1 MEDRFMAVLELKD
14 VTFKYQLAKETIL
27 ENISL
32 SIEKGEFVALVGR
45 NGVGKTTLCSIM
57 RGLIPTFHTGTMSGQ
72 VLLNG
77 VDISEMSIGDLAL
90 HIGFVFQ
97 NPFVQ
102 VSGVKQTVFEEVAYG
117 LENLGVERSEIIRRV
132 DEMLIQLNIEH
143 LRSKHPMQLSGGQSQ
158 RVALASVLVMDPG
171 ILIIDEPTSQLDP
184 QGTEEVFE
192 TIRLLKERKKTIV
205 LVEHKVDWVA
215 EYADRVIV
223 INDKHIVKDA
233 SASEVFGDPMLLE
246 TGNNLPQVALLSLRL
261 NESGKTDIENIPTT
275 LDEAYQQLKGRV
287 EHGSD

>member
-1 MEDRFMAVLELKD
+1 MEDLSMAVLELIN

-27 ENISL
+27 ENVSL

-57 RGLIPTFHTGTMSGQ
+57 RGLIPAFHTGTMSGQ

-77 VDISEMSIGDLAL
+77 VDISEMSIGDLAM

-132 DEMLIQLNIEH
+132 EEMLKQLNIEH
-143 LRSKHPMQLSGGQSQ
+143 LRTKHPMQLSGGQSQ
-158 RVALASVLVMDPG
+158 RVALASVLVMDPE

-192 TIRLLKERKKTIV
+192 TIRLLKERKKTII

-233 SASEVFGDPMLLE
+233 SAKEVFSDPMLLD
-246 TGNNLPQVALLSLRL
+246 TGNNLPQVALLALKL
-261 NESGKTDIENIPTT
+261 HEVGKADFKQIPTT
-275 LDEAYQQLKGRV
+275 LDEAVDQLKGRG
-287 EHGSD
+287 E

>member
-1 MEDRFMAVLELKD
+1 MAVLELKD

-77 VDISEMSIGDLAL
+77 IDISDMSIGDLAL

-102 VSGVKQTVFEEVAYG
+102 VSGVKQTVFEEIAYG

-132 DEMLIQLNIEH
+132 DEMLVQLNIGH
-143 LRSKHPMQLSGGQSQ
+143 LKSKHPMQLSGGQSQ

-192 TIRLLKERKKTIV
+192 TIRLLKERKKTII

-233 SASEVFGDPMLLE
+233 SASEVFSDPMLLE
-246 TGNNLPQVALLSLRL
+246 TGNNLPQVALLALRL
-261 NESGKTDIENIPTT
+261 KESGITDIENIPTT
-275 LDEAYQQLKGRV
+275 LDEAYQQLKGRID
-287 EHGSD
+287 HGSH

>member
-1 MEDRFMAVLELKD
+1 MAVLELKD

-27 ENISL
+27 ENISF

-57 RGLIPTFHTGTMSGQ
+57 RGLIPTFHTRTMSGQ

-77 VDISEMSIGDLAL
+77 LDISEMSIGDIAL
-90 HIGFVFQ
+90 HVGFVFQ

-132 DEMLIQLNIEH
+132 EEMLVQLNIDH
-143 LRSKHPMQLSGGQSQ
+143 LRFKHPMQLSGGQSQ
-158 RVALASVLVMDPG
+158 RVALASVLVMDPE

-192 TIRLLKERKKTIV
+192 TIRLLKERKKTII

-223 INDKHIVKDA
+223 INDKRIVKDA
-233 SASEVFGDPMLLE
+233 SAKEVFSDPMLLK
-246 TGNNLPQVALLSLRL
+246 TGNNLPQVALLALKLREL
-261 NESGKTDIENIPTT
+261 GKIDFEKIPTT
-275 LDEAYQQLKGRV
+275 LDEAVKQLKGR
-287 EHGSD
+287 DM

>member
-1 MEDRFMAVLELKD
+1 MAVIELKD

-27 ENISL
+27 ENISF

-77 VDISEMSIGDLAL
+77 LDISDMSIGDIAL
-90 HIGFVFQ
+90 HVGFVFQ

-132 DEMLIQLNIEH
+132 EEMLHSTEY
-143 LRSKHPMQLSGGQSQ
+143 RSSAFQ
-158 RVALASVLVMDPG
+158 AS
-171 ILIIDEPTSQLDP
+171 
-184 QGTEEVFE
+184 
-192 TIRLLKERKKTIV
+192 
-205 LVEHKVDWVA
+205 
-215 EYADRVIV
+215 
-223 INDKHIVKDA
+223 DA
-233 SASEVFGDPMLLE
+233 TFRWSKSASCVSFGS
-246 TGNNLPQVALLSLRL
+246 GNG
-261 NESGKTDIENIPTT
+261 SGDI
-275 LDEAYQQLKGRV
+275 DHR
-287 EHGSD
+287 

>member
-1 MEDRFMAVLELKD
+1 MAVLELKD

-77 VDISEMSIGDLAL
+77 IDISDMSIGDLAL

-102 VSGVKQTVFEEVAYG
+102 VSGVKQTVFEEIAYG

-132 DEMLIQLNIEH
+132 DEMLVQLNIGH
-143 LRSKHPMQLSGGQSQ
+143 LKLKHPMQLSGGQSQ

-192 TIRLLKERKKTIV
+192 TIRLLKERKKTII

-233 SASEVFGDPMLLE
+233 SASEVFSDPMLLE
-246 TGNNLPQVALLSLRL
+246 TGNNLPQVALLALRL
-261 NESGKTDIENIPTT
+261 KGRGKTDIENIPTT
-275 LDEAYQQLKGRV
+275 LDEAYQQLKGRTD
-287 EHGSD
+287 HGSN

>member
-1 MEDRFMAVLELKD
+1 MAVLELKD

-102 VSGVKQTVFEEVAYG
+102 VSGVKQTVFEEIAYG

-143 LRSKHPMQLSGGQSQ
+143 LKQQHPMQLSGGQSQ

-192 TIRLLKERKKTIV
+192 TIRLLKERKKTII

-223 INDKHIVKDA
+223 INEKHIVKDA
-233 SASEVFGDPMLLE
+233 SACEVFADPMLLE
-246 TGNNLPQVALLSLRL
+246 TGNNLPQVALLALRL
-261 NESGKTDIENIPTT
+261 NESGKTNIENIPTT
-275 LDEAYQQLKGRV
+275 LDEAYQQLKGGTD
-287 EHGSD
+287 HGSH

>member
-1 MEDRFMAVLELKD
+1 
-14 VTFKYQLAKETIL
+14 
-27 ENISL
+27 
-32 SIEKGEFVALVGR
+32 
-45 NGVGKTTLCSIM
+45 M

-77 VDISEMSIGDLAL
+77 IDISEMSIGDLAL

-117 LENLGVERSEIIRRV
+117 LENLGVQRSEIIRRV
-132 DEMLIQLNIEH
+132 EEMLTQLNIGH

-158 RVALASVLVMDPG
+158 RVALASVLVMDPE

-192 TIRLLKERKKTIV
+192 TIRLLKERKKTII

-223 INDKHIVKDA
+223 IDDKRIVKDA
-233 SASEVFGDPMLLE
+233 STNEVFSDPMLLT
-246 TGNNLPQVALLSLRL
+246 TGNSLPQVALLALRL
-261 NESGKTDIENIPTT
+261 RESGKVDFEKIPTT
-275 LDEAYQQLKGRV
+275 LDEAFEQLKGG
-287 EHGSD
+287 E

>member
-1 MEDRFMAVLELKD
+1 MAVLELRN
-14 VTFKYQLAKETIL
+14 VTFKYQLAKENIL
-27 ENISL
+27 EDISF
-32 SIEKGEFVALVGR
+32 SIEKGEFVALVGK

-77 VDISEMSIGDLAL
+77 SDISEMSMGDIAL

-102 VSGVKQTVFEEVAYG
+102 VSGVKQTVFEEIAYG

-132 DEMLIQLNIEH
+132 DEMLNQLNINH
-143 LRSKHPMQLSGGQSQ
+143 LRFKHPMQISGGQSQ
-158 RVALASVLVMDPG
+158 RVALASVLVMDPE

-192 TIRLLKERKKTIV
+192 TIRLLKDRKKTII
-205 LVEHKVDWVA
+205 LVEHKIDWVA
-215 EYADRVIV
+215 EYADRIIV
-223 INDKHIVKDA
+223 IDQKQIVKDA
-233 SASEVFGDPMLLE
+233 PAQAVFSDPMLLS
-246 TGNNLPQVALLSLRL
+246 TGNNLPQVALLALKL
-261 NESGKTDIENIPTT
+261 MKSGKAVFDEIPTT
-275 LDEAYQQLKGRV
+275 LEDAYQQLKGRV
-287 EHGSD
+287 R

>member
-1 MEDRFMAVLELKD
+1 MAVIELKD

-27 ENISL
+27 ENISF

-77 VDISEMSIGDLAL
+77 LDISDMSIGDIAL
-90 HIGFVFQ
+90 HVGFVFQ

-132 DEMLIQLNIEH
+132 EEMLVQLNIDH
-143 LRSKHPMQLSGGQSQ
+143 LRFKHPMQLSGGQSQ
-158 RVALASVLVMDPG
+158 RVALASVLVMDPE

-192 TIRLLKERKKTIV
+192 TIRLLKERKKTII

-223 INDKHIVKDA
+223 IHDKHIVKDA
-233 SASEVFGDPMLLE
+233 SAQEVFSDPMLLE
-246 TGNNLPQVALLSLRL
+246 TGNNLPQVALLALKLREL
-261 NESGKTDIENIPTT
+261 GKTHLREIPTT
-275 LDEAYQQLKGRV
+275 LDQAIDLLKGR
-287 EHGSD
+287 DM

>member
-1 MEDRFMAVLELKD
+1 MAVIELKD

-27 ENISL
+27 ENISF

-77 VDISEMSIGDLAL
+77 LDISDMSIGDIAL
-90 HIGFVFQ
+90 HVGFVFQ

-132 DEMLIQLNIEH
+132 EEMLVQLNIDH
-143 LRSKHPMQLSGGQSQ
+143 LRFKHPMQLSGGQSQ
-158 RVALASVLVMDPG
+158 RVALASVLVMDPE

-192 TIRLLKERKKTIV
+192 TIRLLKERKKTII

-223 INDKHIVKDA
+223 IHDKHIVKDA
-233 SASEVFGDPMLLE
+233 SAQEVFSDPMLLE
-246 TGNNLPQVALLSLRL
+246 TGNNLPQVALLALKLREL
-261 NESGKTDIENIPTT
+261 GKTHLRQIPTT
-275 LDEAYQQLKGRV
+275 LDQAIDLLKGR
-287 EHGSD
+287 DM

>member
-1 MEDRFMAVLELKD
+1 MAVLELKD

-77 VDISEMSIGDLAL
+77 IDISDMSIGDLAL

-102 VSGVKQTVFEEVAYG
+102 VSGVKQTVFEEIAYG

-132 DEMLIQLNIEH
+132 DEMLVQLNIGH
-143 LRSKHPMQLSGGQSQ
+143 LKLKHPMQLSGGQSQ

-192 TIRLLKERKKTIV
+192 TIRLLKERKKTII

-233 SASEVFGDPMLLE
+233 SASEVFSDPMLLE
-246 TGNNLPQVALLSLRL
+246 TGNNLPQVALLALRL
-261 NESGKTDIENIPTT
+261 KERGKTDIENIPTT
-275 LDEAYQQLKGRV
+275 LDEAYQQLKGRTD
-287 EHGSD
+287 HGSN

>member
-192 TIRLLKERKKTIV
+192 TIRLLKERKKTII

-261 NESGKTDIENIPTT
+261 NESGKTNIENIPTT

-287 EHGSD
+287 EHGSH

>member
-192 TIRLLKERKKTIV
+192 TIRLLKERKKTII

-233 SASEVFGDPMLLE
+233 SAREVFGDPMLLE

-261 NESGKTDIENIPTT
+261 NESGKTNIENIPTT

-287 EHGSD
+287 EHGSH

>member
-1 MEDRFMAVLELKD
+1 MAVLELKD
-14 VTFKYQLAKETIL
+14 VTFKYQLANETIL

-77 VDISEMSIGDLAL
+77 IDISDMSIGDLAL

-102 VSGVKQTVFEEVAYG
+102 VSGVKQTVFEEIAYG

-143 LRSKHPMQLSGGQSQ
+143 LKSKHPMQLSGGQSQ

-192 TIRLLKERKKTIV
+192 TIRLLKERKKTII

-233 SASEVFGDPMLLE
+233 SASEVFADPMLLE
-246 TGNNLPQVALLSLRL
+246 TGNNLPQVALLALRL
-261 NESGKTDIENIPTT
+261 KESGKTDIENIPTT
-275 LDEAYQQLKGRV
+275 LDEAYQQLKGRTD
-287 EHGSD
+287 HGSH

>member
-1 MEDRFMAVLELKD
+1 MAVLELKD

-27 ENISL
+27 ENISF

-77 VDISEMSIGDLAL
+77 VDIGEMSIGDLAL

-102 VSGVKQTVFEEVAYG
+102 VSGVKQTVFEEIAYG

-132 DEMLIQLNIEH
+132 DEMLQQLNIEH
-143 LRSKHPMQLSGGQSQ
+143 LKHQHPMQLSGGQSQ

-192 TIRLLKERKKTIV
+192 TIRLLKERKKTII

-233 SASEVFGDPMLLE
+233 SASEVFSDPMLLE
-246 TGNNLPQVALLSLRL
+246 TGNNLPQVALLALRL
-261 NESGKTDIENIPTT
+261 QELKKVDFERIPTT
-275 LDEAYQQLKGRV
+275 LDDAVEQLKGRQL
-287 EHGSD
+287 

>member
-1 MEDRFMAVLELKD
+1 MEDLLMAVIELKD

-27 ENISL
+27 ENISF

-77 VDISEMSIGDLAL
+77 LDISDMSIGDIAL
-90 HIGFVFQ
+90 HVGFVFQ

-117 LENLGVERSEIIRRV
+117 LENLGVERSEIVRRV
-132 DEMLIQLNIEH
+132 EEMLIQLNIDH
-143 LRSKHPMQLSGGQSQ
+143 LRFKHPMQLSGGQSQ
-158 RVALASVLVMDPG
+158 RVALASVLVMDPE

-192 TIRLLKERKKTIV
+192 TIRLLKERKKTII

-223 INDKHIVKDA
+223 IHDKHIVKDA
-233 SASEVFGDPMLLE
+233 RAKEVFSDPMLLE
-246 TGNNLPQVALLSLRL
+246 TGNNLPQVALLALKLREL
-261 NESGKTDIENIPTT
+261 GKAHFELIPTT
-275 LDEAYQQLKGRV
+275 LDEAIEQLKGR
-287 EHGSD
+287 DM

>member
-1 MEDRFMAVLELKD
+1 MAVLELKD

-77 VDISEMSIGDLAL
+77 IDISDMSIGDLAL

-102 VSGVKQTVFEEVAYG
+102 VSGVKQTVFEEIAYG

-132 DEMLIQLNIEH
+132 DEMLVQLNIGH
-143 LRSKHPMQLSGGQSQ
+143 LKLKHPMQLSGGQSQ

-192 TIRLLKERKKTIV
+192 TIRLLKERKKTII

-233 SASEVFGDPMLLE
+233 SASEVFSDPMLLE
-246 TGNNLPQVALLSLRL
+246 TGNNLPQVALLVLRL
-261 NESGKTDIENIPTT
+261 KGSGKTDIENIPTT
-275 LDEAYQQLKGRV
+275 LDEAYQQLKGRID
-287 EHGSD
+287 HGSH

>member
-1 MEDRFMAVLELKD
+1 MAVLELKD

-77 VDISEMSIGDLAL
+77 IDISDMSIGDLAL

-102 VSGVKQTVFEEVAYG
+102 VSGVKQTVFEEIAYG

-132 DEMLIQLNIEH
+132 DEMLVQLNIGH
-143 LRSKHPMQLSGGQSQ
+143 LKSKHPMQLSGGQSQ

-192 TIRLLKERKKTIV
+192 TIRLLKERKKTII

-233 SASEVFGDPMLLE
+233 SASEVFSDPMLLE
-246 TGNNLPQVALLSLRL
+246 TGNNLPQVALLVLRL
-261 NESGKTDIENIPTT
+261 KGSGKTDIENIPTT
-275 LDEAYQQLKGRV
+275 LDEAYQQLKGRID
-287 EHGSD
+287 HGSH

>member
-1 MEDRFMAVLELKD
+1 MAVLELKD
-14 VTFKYQLAKETIL
+14 VSFKYQLAKETIL
-27 ENISL
+27 ENISF

-57 RGLIPTFHTGTMSGQ
+57 RGLIPTFHTGTMNGQ

-77 VDISEMSIGDLAL
+77 MDISDMSIGDIAL

-132 DEMLIQLNIEH
+132 EEMLIQLNIDH
-143 LRSKHPMQLSGGQSQ
+143 LRTKHPMQLSGGQSQ
-158 RVALASVLVMDPG
+158 RVALASVLVMDPE

-192 TIRLLKERKKTIV
+192 TIRLLKERKKTII

-215 EYADRVIV
+215 EYADRILVIH
-223 INDKHIVKDA
+223 DKHIVKDA
-233 SASEVFGDPMLLE
+233 RANEVFSDPMLLE
-246 TGNNLPQVALLSLRL
+246 TGNNLPQVALLALKLREL
-261 NESGKTDIENIPTT
+261 GEASFDNIPTT
-275 LDEAYQQLKGRV
+275 LDDAVEQLKGRG
-287 EHGSD
+287 E

>member
-1 MEDRFMAVLELKD
+1 MAVLELLD

-32 SIEKGEFVALVGR
+32 SIEKGEFIALVGR

-57 RGLIPTFHTGTMSGQ
+57 RGLIPTFHTGTMSGK

-77 VDISEMSIGDLAL
+77 LDINEMSIGDLAL

-132 DEMLIQLNIEH
+132 EVMLQQLNIEH

-158 RVALASVLVMDPG
+158 RVALASVLVMDPE

-192 TIRLLKERKKTIV
+192 TIRLLKERKKTII

-233 SASEVFGDPMLLE
+233 STSEVFSDPMLLN
-246 TGNNLPQVALLSLRL
+246 TGNNLPHVALLALRL
-261 NESGKTDIENIPTT
+261 QELGKVNFDLIPTT
-275 LDEAYQQLKGRV
+275 LDEAYDQLKGR
-287 EHGSD
+287 EQ

>member
-1 MEDRFMAVLELKD
+1 MAVLELLD

-57 RGLIPTFHTGTMSGQ
+57 RGLIPTFHTGTMSGK
-72 VLLNG
+72 VLLHG
-77 VDISEMSIGDLAL
+77 LDINEMSIGDLAL

-132 DEMLIQLNIEH
+132 EEMLHQLNIEH

-158 RVALASVLVMDPG
+158 RVALASVLVMDPE

-192 TIRLLKERKKTIV
+192 TIRLLKERKKTII

-233 SASEVFGDPMLLE
+233 SASEVFSDPMLLH
-246 TGNNLPQVALLSLRL
+246 TGNNLPQVALLALKLR
-261 NESGKTDIENIPTT
+261 ESKKFDLDRIPTT
-275 LDEAYQQLKGRV
+275 LDEAYDQLKGR
-287 EHGSD
+287 EQ

>member
-1 MEDRFMAVLELKD
+1 MAVLELID
-14 VTFKYQLAKETIL
+14 VTFKYQLANETIL

-57 RGLIPTFHTGTMSGQ
+57 RGLIPTFHTGTMSGK

-77 VDISEMSIGDLAL
+77 LNINEMSIGDLAL

-102 VSGVKQTVFEEVAYG
+102 VSGVKQTVFEEVAFG

-132 DEMLIQLNIEH
+132 EEMLHQLNIEH
-143 LRSKHPMQLSGGQSQ
+143 LRFKHPMQLSGGQSQ
-158 RVALASVLVMDPG
+158 RVALASVLVMDPE

-192 TIRLLKERKKTIV
+192 TIRLLKERKKTII

-233 SASEVFGDPMLLE
+233 SASEVFSDPMLLE
-246 TGNNLPQVALLSLRL
+246 MGNNLPQVALLALRL
-261 NESGKTDIENIPTT
+261 QELKKVSFEKIPTT
-275 LDEAYQQLKGRV
+275 LDEACEQLKGR
-287 EHGSD
+287 E

>member
-1 MEDRFMAVLELKD
+1 MAVLELKD

-77 VDISEMSIGDLAL
+77 IDISDMSIGDLAL

-102 VSGVKQTVFEEVAYG
+102 VSGVKQTVFEEIAYG

-132 DEMLIQLNIEH
+132 DEMLVQLNIGH
-143 LRSKHPMQLSGGQSQ
+143 LKLKHPMQLSGGQSQ

-192 TIRLLKERKKTIV
+192 TIRLLKERKKTII

-233 SASEVFGDPMLLE
+233 SASEVFSDPMLLE
-246 TGNNLPQVALLSLRL
+246 TGNNLPQVALLALRL
-261 NESGKTDIENIPTT
+261 KESGKTDIENIPTT
-275 LDEAYQQLKGRV
+275 LDEAYQQLKGRID
-287 EHGSD
+287 HGSH